1 MITEMERLLLRVD
14 TLSRG
19 NQYLQQKVRE
29 KDKEI
34 EQLKLSFAQQAEK
47 IKLLEDENAY
57 IKRQFA
63 RLENEFRKYHNENTP
78 SGALPPYL
86 KEPVK
91 IEKEKEDKPDGR
103 SLAHDNKRNARPRHC
118 DRTERLE
125 MTNCPCCGDE
135 LSKVNAEPNER
146 KIMALRISEVEHV
159 RYLLPR
165 YYCRKCRK
173 EFSPKVPNTIPNSK
187 FDINLILAFSV
198 LTTQSKLSVDDA
210 RKIMKTFFKAGVS
223 KAAINNHL
231 LKFRRYLGPDYAK
244 LEAEIMKEKV
254 IHRDETG
261 CRKNGKLNWIWAA
274 VTKKRAFFRILAG
287 RGRKEAEKF
296 QPSRKSKTVCD
307 GYGAY
312 NGTTKEIQRCWAH
325 LTRKLDE
332 PEHWSC
338 SDKEIDEYVALA
350 KNIHSLFSRA
360 KKDKEKF
367 GVSVD
372 LRKKY
377 DEELL
382 KILQYRGLTGVNRD
396 AITNYIMSYW
406 EEWFVFLQYNEVE
419 PTNNRAERALRHL
432 VLKRRISQQNRSTFG
447 QEALQMQESIYM
459 TCHLQ
464 GKDYMETLRH
474 AVERETNDAGKL

>member
-14 TLSRG
+14 TLTRG
-19 NQYLQQKVRE
+19 NAYLQEKLQQTQK
-29 KDKEI
+29 DDG
-34 EQLKLSFAQQAEK
+34 QLKQVIAQQAEA
-47 IKLLEDENAY
+47 IKQLREELAY

-63 RLENEFRKYHNENTP
+63 RLENEFHKYHNENTP

-91 IEKEKEDKPDGR
+91 IEQEKEDKPDGR

-198 LTTQSKLSVDDA
+198 LTTQAKLSVDDA
-210 RKIMKTFFKAGVS
+210 NKIMKTFFKANIS
-223 KAAINNHL
+223 SAAINNHL

-296 QPSRKSKTVCD
+296 TPSKNSITNCD
-307 GYGAY
+307 GYNAY

-325 LTRKLDE
+325 LLRKLNE

-338 SDKEIDEYVALA
+338 SDKEIDEYMVLA
-350 KNIHSLFSRA
+350 KNIHTLFSRA
-360 KKDKEKF
+360 KEDKEKM
-367 GVSVD
+367 GVGAE

-382 KILQYRGLTGVNRD
+382 KILQYKGLTGINRD

-406 EEWFVFLQYNEVE
+406 GEWFAFLQYQEVE

-432 VLKRRISQQNRSTFG
+432 VLKRKISQQNRSTFG